1 MKILLKNIL
10 EENRNLRH
18 IVALKKTF
26 KQLAI
31 FAVLLAFLFAMIYM
45 GVYHPAILGSFIL
58 FILLFSLYNSNLEK

>member
-1 MKILLKNIL
+1 MDKNIL

-31 FAVLLAFLFAMIYM
+31 FAALCAFLCAMIYM

-58 FILLFSLYNSNLEK
+58 FILLFSLYNLNLEK